1 MELSDV
7 LANHENCLKEMQS
20 EYSGTE
26 MEGMDAF
33 QRQLKRFNIRP
44 RYDCDSVFSLSKLK
58 EG

>member
-7 LANHENCLKEMQS
+7 LASHENCLKEMQS
-20 EYSGTE
+20 EYNGTE

-44 RYDCDSVFSLSKLK
+44 RYDCDSVLSLSKLK
-58 EG
+58 EE